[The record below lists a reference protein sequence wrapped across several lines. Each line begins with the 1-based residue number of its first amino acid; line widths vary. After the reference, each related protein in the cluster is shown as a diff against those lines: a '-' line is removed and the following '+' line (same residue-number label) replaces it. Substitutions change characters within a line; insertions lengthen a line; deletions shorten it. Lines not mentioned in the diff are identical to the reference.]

1 MALTTG
7 MDVAAIASEQRENA
21 VVGHRN
27 QIKTV
32 KLLERCMQMI
42 ETSITATALPYATTA
57 GWDDTQMCLVG
68 TRKTH
73 IDDVMTW
80 VRTKDLSGTRQIYF
94 IADVVGSGKTALAHS
109 VAEQCSY
116 AGVLVSSFFFD
127 KTAGRTSPRQF
138 VFNLAR
144 DLDKISS
151 VSQHI
156 SRALRADPNLALSQ
170 PVAHLFKKL
179 IFDPVVESKLEGPL
193 VVIIDGLNEADTA
206 EVQNILR
213 TQVPKLPGTFR
224 FFVTSRPERSI
235 LNGLGPDI
243 PPHDL
248 AIHQDNNRADIAIY
262 TDYRLE
268 EIASHHSLESWPDP
282 QLRAEFLELAEG
294 LFLWVATICDYLHRQ
309 VCYPDKMLERLLEKM
324 RDSPLPPEKKM
335 DYLYSTV
342 LDACSY
348 WDDEDFVD
356 GYQQIMG
363 VLVVQSMPLSVDA
376 LQRLHGRL
384 PRVKAILVPLAS
396 LITGLAGASQPVQIL
411 HTSFRQYITLRAPVP
426 RYIHLPPHNAR
437 LAILCLRMVN
447 KLLSTKING
456 CGYLGQ
462 KLNRRDKKDTGIP
475 DVEAD
480 HFTEE
485 QWYATKFWL
494 SHIVQ
499 VVDPTPGVMEAL
511 LELLSEHLTTWTEL
525 MASKW
530 KYQSLIPL
538 QTWLKTQ
545 KDDRGIK
552 CITQLIPV
560 EFHRLPQRLI
570 EDSRHGEALQV
581 LNDLEI
587 VETRTRIRVLRAPGS
602 ETSED
607 SIPSLQKISD
617 SSDDDPDDDNS
628 GSSDED
634 WDW

>member
-7 MDVAAIASEQRENA
+7 MDVATIASEQRENA
-21 VVGHRN
+21 AVN
-27 QIKTV
+27 V

-42 ETSITATALPYATTA
+42 ESSITATALPYAPTA
-57 GWDDTQMCLVG
+57 GWDDMQMCLVG

-109 VAEQCSY
+109 VSEQCSY

-144 DLDKISS
+144 DLDKIPL

-170 PVAHLFKKL
+170 PVARLFKKL
-179 IFDPVVESKLEGPL
+179 VFDPVVESKLEGPL
-193 VVIIDGLNEADTA
+193 VVVIDALNEADTA
-206 EVQNILR
+206 EMQNILR
-213 TQVPKLPGTFR
+213 TQVPRLPGTFR
-224 FFVTSRPERSI
+224 FFVTSRPEHSI
-235 LNGLGPDI
+235 LRGLGPDI

-294 LFLWVATICDYLHRQ
+294 LFLWVATICDYLNSH
-309 VCYPDKMLERLLEKM
+309 VYPDVKLERLLEKI
-324 RDSPLPPEKKM
+324 RDSPLPPEKRM
-335 DYLYSTV
+335 DYLYSTL
-342 LDACSY
+342 LDACS
-348 WDDEDFVD
+348 WDDTDFVD

-363 VLVVQSMPLSVDA
+363 ALVVQSMPLPVDA
-376 LQRLHGRL
+376 LQQLHGRM
-384 PRVKAILVPLAS
+384 PRVKEILTPLAS
-396 LITGLAGASQPVQIL
+396 LITGLAGVNQPAQIL
-411 HTSFRQYITLRAPVP
+411 HTSFRQYITLRAPAP
-426 RYIHLPPHNAR
+426 RYIHPTLHNAR
-437 LAILCLRMVN
+437 LAVLCLRMVIS
-447 KLLSTKING
+447 LLSTKING

-462 KLNRRDKKDTGIP
+462 KLSRRDKEDTGIP

-485 QWYATKFWL
+485 QWYAVKFWL

-499 VVDPTPGVMEAL
+499 VVNPNPDTMQVLVEF
-511 LELLSEHLTTWTEL
+511 LSTHLMTWTEL
-525 MASKW
+525 IASKW
-530 KYQSLIPL
+530 TYQSLIPL
-538 QTWLKTQ
+538 LRWLEDHNSDPMINYIRRVDIRKQ
-545 KDDRGIK
+545 
-552 CITQLIPV
+552 
-560 EFHRLPQRLI
+560 FHHLPKRLI
-570 EDSRHGEALQV
+570 EDSRHGEALRV
-581 LNDLEI
+581 IEDLKI
-587 VETRTRIRVLRAPGS
+587 MKTTKTKPVSKHTLAIGNG
-602 ETSED
+602 ED
-607 SIPSLQKISD
+607 SDDSFPKLQSVSNSD
-617 SSDDDPDDDNS
+617 DDDSYSSSSDDWN
-628 GSSDED
+628 
-634 WDW
+634 

>member
-7 MDVAAIASEQRENA
+7 MDVAAIASEQKENTA
-21 VVGHRN
+21 V
-27 QIKTV
+27 TV
-32 KLLERCMQMI
+32 KLLELI
-42 ETSITATALPYATTA
+42 ESGITATALPYARTA

-68 TRKTH
+68 TRKAH

-80 VRTKDLSGTRQIYF
+80 VWTKDLSGTQQIYF

-138 VFNLAR
+138 VYNLAR
-144 DLDKISS
+144 DLDKIPS

-156 SRALRADPNLALSQ
+156 LSALRADPNLALSQ

-179 IFDPVVESKLEGPL
+179 VFDPVVESKLEGPL
-193 VVIIDGLNEADTA
+193 VVIIDALNEADTT

-243 PPHDL
+243 LPHDL
-248 AIHQDNNRADIAIY
+248 AIHQDNNHADIAIY

-282 QLRAEFLELAEG
+282 QLRTEFLELAEG
-294 LFLWVATICDYLHRQ
+294 LFLWVATICDYLHSQ

-324 RDSPLPPEKKM
+324 WDSPLPPEKRM

-342 LDACSY
+342 LDAGY
-348 WDDEDFVD
+348 WDDTDFVD
-356 GYQQIMG
+356 GYQQIVG
-363 VLVVQSMPLSVDA
+363 ALVVQSIPLTVDA
-376 LQRLHGRL
+376 LQRLHGSM

-396 LITGLAGASQPVQIL
+396 LITGLTGASQPVQIL
-411 HTSFRQYITLRAPVP
+411 HTSFRQYITLRAPAP
-426 RYIHLPPHNAR
+426 RYIHAKSLHAA
-437 LAILCLRMVN
+437 LAVLCLRIVN
-447 KLLSTKING
+447 KLFSTTING
-456 CGYLGQ
+456 CGYLSQ
-462 KLNRRDKKDTGIP
+462 KLSQRDKEDTGIP

-485 QWYATKFWL
+485 QWYAVKFWL

-499 VVDPTPGVMEAL
+499 VANPNPDMMEAL
-511 LELLSEHLTTWTEL
+511 LEFLSKHLMTWIEL
-525 MASKW
+525 IASKW
-530 KYQSLIPL
+530 TYQSLIPL
-538 QTWLKTQ
+538 LRWLENHNS
-545 KDDRGIK
+545 DRI
-552 CITQLIPV
+552 IRRV
-560 EFHRLPQRLI
+560 EIFLQFRHLPKRLI
-570 EDSRHGEALQV
+570 EDSRHGEALRAIK
-581 LNDLEI
+581 DLK
-587 VETRTRIRVLRAPGS
+587 TMKTPG
-602 ETSED
+602 
-607 SIPSLQKISD
+607 L
-617 SSDDDPDDDNS
+617 
-628 GSSDED
+628 
-634 WDW
+634 